1 MSPSKTQLPEY
12 HGSKGD
18 SYSATVAFSCCRHIE
33 SGIPVDHGARAG
45 GPARLDEAA
54 LRRPVAVLVL
64 RDTASVG
71 EASVASVGEAGVAS
85 VGEASVAH
93 CPGGEASVTSGASVV
108 AGLHAEGPTHIVIV
122 VIVRGDD
129 SSTVAEGVLRM
140 LMCAIYDSVN
150 QIKFCQRYRVGHL
163 GDLVYALFV
172 QLARQGSS

>member
-71 EASVASVGEAGVAS
+71 EASVASVGKSSVASGGHSAGVGEASVASVGEARVAS

-108 AGLHAEGPTHIVIV
+108 ASLHAEGPTHIVIV

-129 SSTVAEGVLRM
+129 SSTVAECVLQN
-140 LMCAIYDSVN
+140 C
-150 QIKFCQRYRVGHL
+150 
-163 GDLVYALFV
+163 
-172 QLARQGSS
+172 